1 MPAAVAAAVVAG
13 AGAAA
18 AVMDESNTST
28 TREGVPS
35 MPSMPSMPST
45 AAAAAAVDAIMST
58 DVSMA
63 AAEAR
68 TVDAISSQ
76 AAAAQRPIAKIDI
89 DHDRGAVNA
98 GAMMGAECKRWKR
111 ICSLQHMSI
120 TACCSFPRNINKQ
133 HSLYRHGH
141 IHATPVARV
150 IGPIAAMRKQ
160 SHHPRQIK

>member
-18 AVMDESNTST
+18 AVMDKSNTST

-35 MPSMPSMPST
+35 MPSMPST
-45 AAAAAAVDAIMST
+45 AAAAAAVGAIMST

-76 AAAAQRPIAKIDI
+76 AAAAQRPIAKIDN

-120 TACCSFPRNINKQ
+120 TACCSFPRNSNKQ
-133 HSLYRHGH
+133 HSLYSHGH
-141 IHATPVARV
+141 IHATPAARGT
-150 IGPIAAMRKQ
+150 GPIAAMREQ